1 MTAPATALLATT
13 TLTTISTKNYA
24 PPAIPLTSYI
34 NTPASNAPTANNI
47 MPVKT
52 ALPPNQHQQP
62 PPPKSHHLWISTS
75 IYLLSWV
82 LLEVSSAWEEPSSAA
97 SESTNLVNQIPYK
110 DNRLQMPD
118 LILPNLTPLNG
129 TRQHLKWIRQRIVQF
144 AWTMGCLL
152 RHSVDIHTIRNVF
165 RCGARG
171 VRTVLFA
178 RASPSTP

>member
-1 MTAPATALLATT
+1 VTAPATALLATT

-24 PPAIPLTSYI
+24 PPAIPPTSYI
-34 NTPASNAPTANNI
+34 NTPASNATTANNI

-52 ALPPNQHQQP
+52 ALPPNQHQQ

>member
-24 PPAIPLTSYI
+24 PPAIPPTSYI
-34 NTPASNAPTANNI
+34 NTPASNATTANNI

-52 ALPPNQHQQP
+52 ALPPNQHQQ

-82 LLEVSSAWEEPSSAA
+82 LLEVSSAWEEPSYAA

-152 RHSVDIHTIRNVF
+152 RHSVGIHTIRNVF

-178 RASPSTP
+178 RASPSTL